1 MGISSIIILPL
12 IVLFIIIYGFIKKVD
27 IYDEFLNGALDG
39 LKTTIKI
46 IPNLVAMIFAINILI
61 KSNIITDSFFFLDNV
76 LKRFSLSSEII
87 PMCFLRSIS
96 GNSTLAIMVD
106 IFKEFGPDSVM
117 GTLASV
123 IQGSSD
129 TTFYVIALYFGLFQ
143 ALMPIIGYLF
153 GFSVNSILNKK
164 DYVNY
169 NVQKQPV
176 KVQATKNCIETQKSN
191 E

>member
-1 MGISSIIILPL
+1 MGISSINILPL

-129 TTFYVIALYFGLFQ
+129 TTFYVIALYFGSIKIVKNRYALPVGLF
-143 ALMPIIGYLF
+143 ADFIGILASFILVYLF
-153 GFSVNSILNKK
+153 
-164 DYVNY
+164 Y
-169 NVQKQPV
+169 
-176 KVQATKNCIETQKSN
+176 
-191 E
+191 

>member
-12 IVLFIIIYGFIKKVD
+12 IVLFIIIYGFIKKVN

-39 LKTTIKI
+39 LKT
-46 IPNLVAMIFAINILI
+46 AMIFAINILI

-129 TTFYVIALYFGLFQ
+129 TTFYVIALYFGSIKIVKNRYALPVGLF
-143 ALMPIIGYLF
+143 ADFIGILASFILVYLF
-153 GFSVNSILNKK
+153 
-164 DYVNY
+164 Y
-169 NVQKQPV
+169 
-176 KVQATKNCIETQKSN
+176 
-191 E
+191 